1 MASLNHL
8 LFWVNY
14 IIVVGAAVSAL
25 LYLFP
30 AYRRRQNRAFLYLAF
45 AFLLF
50 IFDAVADHT
59 FALWHIP
66 WEQQFAYFVLRRL
79 TAAAT
84 VILLAVGVIGLTRSL
99 SPPREDDEGKSEV

>member
-66 WEQQFAYFVLRRL
+66 RSSSSPISCCGGSQRQRL
-79 TAAAT
+79 SFCWPSASSA
-84 VILLAVGVIGLTRSL
+84 
-99 SPPREDDEGKSEV
+99 